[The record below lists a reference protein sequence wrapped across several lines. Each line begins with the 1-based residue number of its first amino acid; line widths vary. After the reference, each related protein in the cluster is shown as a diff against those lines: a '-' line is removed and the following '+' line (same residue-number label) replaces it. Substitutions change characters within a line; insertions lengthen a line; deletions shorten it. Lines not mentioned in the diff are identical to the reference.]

1 MEQKNAERE
10 IRQIV
15 REEAIGHRK
24 KEPAALEV
32 QVQELRRK
40 VSTLNFCVWCLSIA
54 SLLSTINFIQFR
66 NRMNQAIVQL
76 SEDFCQVI
84 EILINQLG

>member
-40 VSTLNFCVWCLSIA
+40 ILVLNFCVILQALAQIVDSI
-54 SLLSTINFIQFR
+54 SDIIH
-66 NRMNQAIVQL
+66 
-76 SEDFCQVI
+76 
-84 EILINQLG
+84 

>member
-1 MEQKNAERE
+1 MEQKSAERE
-10 IRQIV
+10 VRRIV
-15 REEAIGHRK
+15 REEATNYRK

-40 VSTLNFCVWCLSIA
+40 VSTLNFCVCCLSIT
-54 SLLSTINFIQFR
+54 SLLSSINFIQFR
-66 NRMNQAIVQL
+66 NRLNQAIVQL